1 MPMRSTIS
9 AHKIECT
16 CACALMLYGLL
27 AIFRTSVHLRVQ
39 SKLRLASHERL
50 PVQMHLN
57 PTAETDRQ
65 PLVSGQI
72 KTNWSKV
79 ARAAQVD

>member
-1 MPMRSTIS
+1 MGI
-9 AHKIECT
+9 KIECT

-27 AIFRTSVHLRVQ
+27 AIFRTSVQ
-39 SKLRLASHERL
+39 SKLRFIVSHGRL
-50 PVQMHLN
+50 PVQMHLD

-72 KTNWSKV
+72 
-79 ARAAQVD
+79 